1 MTGLGGGEGGGEAY
15 YQRAG
20 GGGREKGEILDTNR
34 FLGPSD
40 GRGGEIFKCLRETK
54 YDLLYF
60 DRHS

>member
-1 MTGLGGGEGGGEAY
+1 MTGLGGGEGGGGLLSKS
-15 YQRAG
+15 G
-20 GGGREKGEILDTNR
+20 GGERNKGEILDTNR

-40 GRGGEIFKCLRETK
+40 VRGGEIFKCLRETK